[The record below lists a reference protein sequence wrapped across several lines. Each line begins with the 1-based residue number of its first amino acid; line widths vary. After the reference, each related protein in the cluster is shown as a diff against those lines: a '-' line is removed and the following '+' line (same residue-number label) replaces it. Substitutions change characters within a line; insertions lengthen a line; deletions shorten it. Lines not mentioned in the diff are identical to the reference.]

1 MFRFFALIVF
11 GLAIGLG
18 IAFSI
23 IDYPPVHEFFYPPKK
38 VVVADKHVIG
48 FLPYW
53 LIGKTKMDY
62 SPYIT
67 SLSYFG
73 LTLDTDG
80 SVFKVNEDGEA
91 DPGWHALYSG
101 LLDERF
107 AQAKKQNVALSL
119 LVFNANNEE
128 IFSLLQ
134 DPKESATNTVRDVL
148 PVMRKYGFT
157 DLNIDIESTADASP
171 AAREQFAM
179 YVKEMKR
186 RFDQAH
192 AGTITIDISPD
203 NILHNKLIDLPAI
216 APFVD
221 FVVIMGYD
229 FHYPGSY
236 VTGAV
241 GPLYGAG
248 DTLEFDAQTAV
259 ELARK
264 ILPAKKIILGL
275 PLYGYEWETIAAT
288 PRSAIIPGTGL
299 TASSQRVDS
308 MLEGCSTC
316 SAGFDSVA
324 EEPYIIYEDT
334 SLGTF
339 HQIYYPDQRST
350 QAKIDYSENA
360 KLGGLALWALGYEG
374 ENVMEPLRKYK
385 H

>member
-1 MFRFFALIVF
+1 MLRFFAFIVF

-18 IAFSI
+18 IAFLV

-38 VVVADKHVIG
+38 TVVADKHVIG

-53 LIGKTKMDY
+53 LIGKTKLDY
-62 SPYIT
+62 SPYLT

-80 SVFKVNEDGEA
+80 TIFKVNEDGEA

-107 AQAKKQNVALSL
+107 AQAKKQDMDLSL
-119 LVFNANNEE
+119 LIFNASNEE
-128 IFSLLQ
+128 IFSLLE
-134 DPKESATNTVRDVL
+134 DPIASATNTMQDVL

-157 DLNIDIESTADASP
+157 DLNIDIESTAVASQ
-171 AAREQFAM
+171 AARDQFTT
-179 YVKEMKR
+179 YVKEIKR

-203 NILHNKLIDLPAI
+203 NILHNKLIDLRAV
-216 APFVD
+216 ALYVD
-221 FVVIMGYD
+221 YVVIMGYD

-248 DTLEFDAQTAV
+248 DTVEFDAQTAV

-288 PRSAIIPGTGL
+288 PRSGIIPGTGL

-308 MLEGCSTC
+308 LLDGCSTC
-316 SAGFDSVA
+316 SAGFDSRT
-324 EEPYIIYEDT
+324 EEPYVIYEDT
-334 SLGTF
+334 STGTF
-339 HQIYYPDQRST
+339 HQIYYPDSRST
-350 QAKIDYSENA
+350 QAKIMYAEKSQ
-360 KLGGLALWALGYEG
+360 LGGLALWALGYEG
-374 ENVMEPLRKYK
+374 KNVMEPLRKYK
-385 H
+385 Q